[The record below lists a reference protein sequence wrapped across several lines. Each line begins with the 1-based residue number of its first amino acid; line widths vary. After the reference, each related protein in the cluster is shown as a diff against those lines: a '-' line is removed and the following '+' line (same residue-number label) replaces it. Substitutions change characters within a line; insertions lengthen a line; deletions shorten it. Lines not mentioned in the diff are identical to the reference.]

1 MKDKLMMYK
10 VLCMHLLIQDLQQ
23 LYGLGPLI
31 STLQIRK
38 LRPRIVVTQIQV
50 CLTAN
55 LFS

>member
-1 MKDKLMMYK
+1 MMYK